1 MIPIL
6 RSACIALLLLASV
19 GGATAQ
25 NRAAGGERK
34 GATPGDFDFYVLAL
48 SWSPGFCALRDADDR
63 PKEQCAPGK
72 RLGFVVHGLWPQYEE
87 GYPTQCGITTRG
99 PSRAALEIAATIYPE
114 EHLAAHQWRRHGS
127 CSGKAPTEY
136 FTAVKTARDK
146 VAVPARLAAGDA
158 TLGMGPRDVERAFI
172 EANPGLR
179 LEALSVTCRSETL
192 QEVRICLTKDLRE
205 FRACPE
211 VDRRSCRASRIKVP
225 GVAGD

>member
-1 MIPIL
+1 MIPLL
-6 RSACIALLLLASV
+6 RSALLILLFVASLD
-19 GGATAQ
+19 AAAA
-25 NRAAGGERK
+25 RDASAGGERK

-72 RLGFVVHGLWPQYEE
+72 RLGFVVHGLWPQFEE

-99 PSRAALEIAATIYPE
+99 PSRAALEIAAAIYPE

-136 FTAVKTARDK
+136 FADVKTARDK
-146 VAVPARLAAGDA
+146 VVLPARLGPGSA
-158 TLGMGPRDVERAFI
+158 TVAMAPRDLERAFI

-179 LEALSVTCRSETL
+179 LESLSVSCRKETL
-192 QEVRICLTKDLRE
+192 QEVRICMTKDLRG
-205 FRACPE
+205 FRDCPE
-211 VDRRSCRASRIKVP
+211 VDRRGCRAPSISIP
-225 GVAGD
+225 GVAGN